1 MLRLLSFLRIG
12 FVKFCKYFNFNFFG
26 VIFFFEYFLLF
37 FFNGFGDSEDERI
50 LEEFLLL
57 FLLLEL
63 NKLLLSVID
72 LCKLKLLL
80 FLILLLLE
88 NFWIDLDDIG
98 ESKFGEEGLFFE
110 LVMGEF
116 WLLFFWK
123 LIVFF
128 VILYS
133 FDNFLIS
140 LLFLLKLLLV
150 LFVIL
155 VVFFC

>member
-1 MLRLLSFLRIG
+1 M
-12 FVKFCKYFNFNFFG
+12 
-26 VIFFFEYFLLF
+26 F

-50 LEEFLLL
+50 LGEFLLL

-63 NKLLLSVID
+63 NNLLLSIID

-110 LVMGEF
+110 LLMGEF

-123 LIVFF
+123 LKVFF

-140 LLFLLKLLLV
+140 FLLKLLLV